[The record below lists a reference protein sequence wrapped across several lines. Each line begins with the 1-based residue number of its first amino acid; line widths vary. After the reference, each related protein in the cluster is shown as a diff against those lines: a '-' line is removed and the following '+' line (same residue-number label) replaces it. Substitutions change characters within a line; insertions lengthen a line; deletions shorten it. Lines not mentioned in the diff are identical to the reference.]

1 MNGDKKI
8 ENEKK
13 IKIDIV
19 VPPYSGHL
27 NPVLGL
33 IKDLINDESYD
44 ICIHTGAKKKEFLN
58 NLGIKCEVVLKDKP
72 SVFENI
78 VNTSK
83 KTNMFIY
90 YKQFRSNMALVP
102 ELVKELEEKFRERK
116 PDVIIADFIAAPAGM
131 IADKLGIPWISS
143 MPTPFIVESKTT
155 TPTYMGG
162 WYPREGLIYK
172 MRDAM
177 GRFVIRNFK
186 RAVCFL
192 ARKELKPLGFK
203 LYDKNGEENIY
214 SHYSMLGLGMKEL
227 EFRDDFPKQ
236 FIHAGPCCE
245 GFDKNEYEFPD
256 TKKYGKVIFLTSGTH
271 VLWGK
276 NDLVEIAKEL
286 SGIYPDTCYI
296 VSFGNYSKRNE
307 PVEKPAENIFV
318 YQYADYDT
326 FLPKVDYII
335 HHGGT
340 GILYNGIKFNKPSVI
355 IPHDYDQFDY
365 AVRAEIAEIGFS
377 ASLKS
382 RKSIIDA
389 VGKMLNRKEWKKLEK
404 MSEDFKKY
412 NPSDVLKREIN
423 RLIGK

>member
-1 MNGDKKI
+1 MKGC
-8 ENEKK
+8 EK

-33 IKDLINDESYD
+33 IKGLINDEKYD

-90 YKQFRSNMALVP
+90 YKQFRSNMQLVP
-102 ELVKELEEKFRERK
+102 ELVKELEEKFRKRK
-116 PDVIIADFIAAPAGM
+116 PDVIIADFIAAPAGI

-162 WYPREGLIYK
+162 WYPGEGLIYK

-186 RAVCFL
+186 RGVCFL

-203 LYDKNGEENIY
+203 LYDKNGEENMY

-227 EFRDDFPKQ
+227 EFRDDFPEQ
-236 FIHAGPCCE
+236 FIWAGPCCSSLFKDSIKFE
-245 GFDKNEYEFPD
+245 KD
-256 TKKYGKVIFLTSGTH
+256 KKYKKTVFMTNGTH
-271 VLWGK
+271 LKW
-276 NDLVEIAKEL
+276 AKKSMTDVAEEL
-286 SGIYPDTCYI
+286 SKLYPEFLFVVSLGSYLERNKKIIKENNLHIYHYL
-296 VSFGNYSKRNE
+296 
-307 PVEKPAENIFV
+307 
-318 YQYADYDT
+318 DYDEV
-326 FLPKVDYII
+326 LPKIDYVI

-340 GILYNGIKFNKPSVI
+340 GVLYSCIKYNKPAVI

-365 AVRAEIAEIGFS
+365 AVRADLAEIGIP
-377 ASLKS
+377 AKLKS
-382 RKSIIDA
+382 GKSIINSFE
-389 VGKMLNRKEWKKLEK
+389 KMIQRKEWNNLGK
-404 MSEDFKKY
+404 MSKDFNKY
-412 NPSDVLKREIN
+412 SPDEVLKKEID
-423 RLIGK
+423 RLLKGGK